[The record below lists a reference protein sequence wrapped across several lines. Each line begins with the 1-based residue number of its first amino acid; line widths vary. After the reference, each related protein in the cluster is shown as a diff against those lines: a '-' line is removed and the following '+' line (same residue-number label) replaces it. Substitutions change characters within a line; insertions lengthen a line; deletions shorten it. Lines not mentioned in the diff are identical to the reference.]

1 VGCQSTGARRT
12 LGRGGLVVAVL
23 VLALAASRAPAQDHD
38 GATARDAA
46 PQLAPDAR
54 EAVTPP
60 DLPAIGKWMI
70 ARDGS
75 VAHWLG
81 ALYDGKRLREPINIV
96 IVDRQAKSAGE
107 ARQRLLAAV
116 AAAGYPIRF
125 GHSTGYRAL
134 IGGLPYRQLPSGYD
148 DAFSDGIFELT
159 NNHGRLFGPSVFQD
173 AYVAIGA
180 FSREEMR
187 PFRWP
192 EHGYA
197 SFNRARDDFAQSLD
211 RRTPFRR
218 VGPVDL
224 SNAIADDPDVT
235 TGDHDG
241 RAVLLI
247 AR

>member
-1 VGCQSTGARRT
+1 LIA
-12 LGRGGLVVAVL
+12 AL
-23 VLALAASRAPAQDHD
+23 VLALAASRAPAQDAD
-38 GATARDAA
+38 GARDSA
-46 PQLAPDAR
+46 PALAPVAR

-81 ALYDGKRLREPINIV
+81 ELYDGKRLREPINVI
-96 IVDRQAKSAGE
+96 IVDRQAKSVGE
-107 ARQRLLAAV
+107 ARQRMLAAA

-134 IGGLPYRQLPSGYD
+134 IGGLPFRQQPSGYD
-148 DAFSDGIFELT
+148 DAFSNGVFELT
-159 NNHGRLFGPSVFQD
+159 NNHGRLFGPSTFQD
-173 AYVAIGA
+173 AYVTIGA
-180 FSREEMR
+180 FSREEIR

-211 RRTPFRR
+211 GRTPFRR
-218 VGPVDL
+218 AGTVDL
-224 SNAIADDPDVT
+224 SNAIADDPEVT

-241 RAVLLI
+241 HAVVLI